1 MKKLLSI
8 LLAVAIVFG
17 LCACAGSGSEGDNAE
32 PKLEGLCAGYSK
44 IDVTPSFSVGLGG
57 YSDAETR
64 RSDSI
69 VSKIFVTC
77 IAFSEGEETVLLY
90 TVDNCAAGEDVLELV
105 QTMVSPAVNVPKE
118 NIYVG
123 ATHTHS
129 APSLTVGGSDV
140 EGTKYKELFY
150 GACLEAAQAALADR
164 AQIEVYSA
172 KHEVPGMNF
181 VRHYIMNDG
190 TYYGSN
196 FGSTASG
203 FKGHAAETDPQ
214 MVVVK
219 LDRLDESK
227 KDICLINWQ
236 AHPDWSSIIG
246 FNSISSSFVG
256 FVRDEFEMQTGM
268 HCAYFT
274 GASGNQN
281 PESLIPSE
289 KHFLGV
295 PEYGKKLGQEA
306 VAALAKLEKAPSTGL
321 KAERMVF
328 AGEVDHSWD
337 KMINEANEVYDLW
350 KSKGKEAGDALGK
363 TYGFS
368 SSYQARAIKSRYG
381 MDATR
386 NLTIGAFNVGGIGF
400 VSHTYEMFSTSGLQ
414 IKEKSPFDTTFIVS
428 GNSSYIPSLEN
439 FENYRSYEADTGFF
453 AAGVAEKL
461 VDAMVDML
469 KKVQ

>member
-8 LLAVAIVFG
+8 LLTIAIVLG
-17 LCACAGSGSEGDNAE
+17 LCACAGSGSEGGEGE
-32 PKLEGLCAGYSK
+32 PKLEGLCAGYSR

-64 RSDSI
+64 RSEGV
-69 VSKIFVTC
+69 VSKIYVTC

-90 TVDNCAAGEDVLELV
+90 TVDNCAAGEDVLEMV
-105 QTMVSPAVNVPKE
+105 QSTVSPAVNVPKE

-123 ATHTHS
+123 ATHSHS
-129 APSLTVGGSDV
+129 APSLTVGADDV
-140 EGTKYKELFY
+140 EGTRYKELFY
-150 GACLEAAQAALADR
+150 GACLEAAQKALADR
-164 AQIEVYSA
+164 STIEVYSA
-172 KHEVPGMNF
+172 KHEIPGMNF
-181 VRHYIMNDG
+181 VRHYVMNDG

-196 FGSTASG
+196 FGSTESG

-227 KDICLINWQ
+227 QDICLINWQ
-236 AHPDWSSIIG
+236 AHPDWATKIG
-246 FNSISSSFVG
+246 YNSISSSYVG
-256 FVRDEFEMQTGM
+256 FVRDEFEMQSGM
-268 HCAYFT
+268 LSAYFT

-306 VAALAKLEKAPSTGL
+306 YAALSKLEKAPSTGL
-321 KAERMVF
+321 KAERMVY
-328 AGEVDHSWD
+328 AAEVDHSWD
-337 KMINEANEVYDLW
+337 HMIEEAREVYDLW
-350 KSKGKEAGDALGK
+350 KAEGKEKGDALGK
-363 TYGFS
+363 KYEFS
-368 SSYQARAIKSRYG
+368 SSYQARAIISRYG

-400 VSHTYEMFSTSGLQ
+400 VSHTYEQFSTSGLQ
-414 IKEKSPFDTTFIVS
+414 IKEQSPFDTTFIVS
-428 GNSSYIPSLEN
+428 GNSGYIPSLEN
-439 FENYRSYEADTGFF
+439 FENYRSYEADTGYF

-461 VDAMVDML
+461 VAEMVGML
-469 KKVQ
+469 NKVK

>member
-1 MKKLLSI
+1 M
-8 LLAVAIVFG
+8 
-17 LCACAGSGSEGDNAE
+17 
-32 PKLEGLCAGYSK
+32 
-44 IDVTPSFSVGLGG
+44 
-57 YSDAETR
+57 
-64 RSDSI
+64 
-69 VSKIFVTC
+69 TC
-77 IAFSEGEETVLLY
+77 IAFSEGDETVLLY
-90 TVDNCAAGEDVLELV
+90 TVDNCAAGEDVLEMV
-105 QTMVSPAVNVPKE
+105 QSMVSPAVNVPKE

-123 ATHTHS
+123 VTHTHS

-150 GACLEAAQAALADR
+150 GACLEAAQKALADR
-164 AQIEVYSA
+164 STIEVYSA
-172 KHEVPGMNF
+172 KHDIEGMNF
-181 VRHYIMNDG
+181 VRHYLMNDG
-190 TYYGSN
+190 SY

-219 LDRLDESK
+219 LDRLDEAK
-227 KDICLINWQ
+227 QDICLINWQ
-236 AHPDWSSIIG
+236 AHPDWASKIG
-246 FNSISSSFVG
+246 YNSISSSYVG
-256 FVRDEFEMQTGM
+256 FVRDEFEMQSGM
-268 HCAYFT
+268 LSAYFT

-289 KHFLGV
+289 KHFLDV
-295 PEYGKKLGQEA
+295 PDYGRKLGQEA
-306 VAALAKLEKAPSTGL
+306 YAALSKLEKAPSTGL

-337 KMINEANEVYDLW
+337 KMINEAREVYDLW
-350 KSKGKEAGDALGK
+350 KAQGKDVGDAKGKE
-363 TYGFS
+363 YGFS
-368 SSYQARAIKSRYG
+368 SSYQARAIISRYG
-381 MDATR
+381 MEATR

-414 IKEKSPFDTTFIVS
+414 IKDQSPFDTTFIVS

-461 VDAMVDML
+461 VGAMVDML
-469 KKVQ
+469 NKVK